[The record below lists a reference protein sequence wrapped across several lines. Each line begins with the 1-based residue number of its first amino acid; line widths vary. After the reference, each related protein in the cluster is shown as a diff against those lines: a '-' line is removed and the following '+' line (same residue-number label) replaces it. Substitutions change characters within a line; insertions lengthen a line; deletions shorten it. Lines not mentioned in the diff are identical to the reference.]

1 MHPPAQNSQAGLHAL
16 GRQISQLGERLALSA
31 PEHVEA
37 TIVEGLDGIV
47 ELVEGDRICWYE
59 VDEEAVALL
68 HKYTASAGQ
77 APLSPKVIPVG
88 KMPFL
93 GECLGRH
100 EVVALESP
108 RDLPRKG
115 APTGNFSNN
124 LALSLCC

>member
-59 VDEEAVALL
+59 VDEEAGCVAAQI
-68 HKYTASAGQ
+68 HGERRAG
-77 APLSPKVIPVG
+77 AAI
-88 KMPFL
+88 
-93 GECLGRH
+93 
-100 EVVALESP
+100 A
-108 RDLPRKG
+108 KG
-115 APTGNFSNN
+115 DSDGQNAVSRRVPW
-124 LALSLCC
+124 AA